1 MIVSFASATD
11 ARPRLVARLIGEGP
25 LPADLPEPLRAVLQ
39 SWMRPATN
47 QGTIPR

>member
-25 LPADLPEPLRAVLQ
+25 LPADVPEPLREA
-39 SWMRPATN
+39 AE
-47 QGTIPR
+47 